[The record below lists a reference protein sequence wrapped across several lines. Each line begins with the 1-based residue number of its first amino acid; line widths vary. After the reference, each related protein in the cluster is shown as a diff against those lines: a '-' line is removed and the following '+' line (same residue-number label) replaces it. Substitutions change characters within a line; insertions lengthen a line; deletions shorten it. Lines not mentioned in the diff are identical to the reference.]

1 MKNQKKKILVTQPA
15 LPDLEEFIPYLREI
29 WDSKWLTNQGK
40 FHQQLEKKLAEYLG
54 VPYISLF
61 TNGTLALVV
70 SLQALRI
77 TEEVITS
84 PYSFV
89 ATTHALWWNNIQPVF
104 ADIESD
110 YLTLNPEKVEAAITP
125 KTTAILP
132 VHVYGNPSA
141 MEELQEIADIHG
153 LRIIYDAAHA
163 FGVTYKDCSVMNWG
177 DLSILSFHATK
188 VFNTF
193 EGGAI
198 VSHDENM
205 KKRIDY
211 LKNFGFQQEDNVIG
225 PGINAK
231 MNEFQA
237 ALGLAQLKH
246 HEENVT
252 KRKKIH
258 DLYKK
263 QLGDVA
269 GLSFSN
275 IRENTSYNYAYFPVF
290 IHENKYNKSRDELY
304 NHLKTRGYYTRKY
317 FYPLI
322 SNFPI
327 YKGQP
332 SAEPSNLPI
341 ASDIADKVLCLPI
354 YPDLDHEYVRDICRI
369 IKEFK
374 S

>member
-1 MKNQKKKILVTQPA
+1 MENQKKKILVTQPA
-15 LPDLEEFIPYLREI
+15 LPDLDEFIPYLREI

-40 FHQQLEKKLAEYLG
+40 FHQELEKKLAEYLG

-61 TNGTLALVV
+61 NNGTLALIV

-77 TEEVITS
+77 TGEVITT

-89 ATTHALWWNNIQPVF
+89 ATTHALWWNNIHPVF
-104 ADIESD
+104 ADIESNH
-110 YLTLNPEKVEAAITP
+110 LTLNPEKVEAAITP

-141 MEELQEIADIHG
+141 MDELRDIANIHG

-163 FGVTYKDCSVMNWG
+163 FGVKYKNYSVMNWG

-198 VSHDENM
+198 VSHDETM

-211 LKNFGFQQEDNVIG
+211 LKNFGFQQEDKVIG

-237 ALGLAQLKH
+237 ALGLAQLNHHKKH
-246 HEENVT
+246 VT
-252 KRKKIH
+252 KRKEIH
-258 DLYKK
+258 NLYKT
-263 QLGDVA
+263 QLKDVE
-269 GLSFSN
+269 GITFLN
-275 IRENTSYNYAYFPVF
+275 IRENTTYNYAYFPVF
-290 IHENKYNKSRDELY
+290 INEKEYTKSRDALY
-304 NHLKTRGYYTRKY
+304 EHLKTFGYYPRRY

-332 SAEPSNLPI
+332 SADPSNLPA
-341 ASDIADKVLCLPI
+341 ASDITEKVLCLPI
-354 YPDLDHEYVRDICRI
+354 YPDLEHDFVKDICHI
-369 IKEFK
+369 IKAFR